1 MKKINLK
8 EVFHSRKKA
17 LILLAFVA
25 IIVGVLIFNWCY
37 FEEMLSENKTANNR
51 QEEVVKI
58 AQQMQ
63 GTSDNLAYLVRNY
76 VLTGDIQYFEDYWDM
91 ELHGEG
97 REDVVK
103 KLRSYHFD
111 NVEQKNLNI
120 ILDRCNELKK
130 QEVYAMQLALA
141 QYHVHAIDYEDEEL
155 QGYIRYVENYDK
167 LPMHEGR
174 NEPGMEQKQDATD
187 YLSGEEY
194 SYCTQQLFN
203 AIDEFVS
210 QEQNKLDNIAQQN
223 RSISNRAILF
233 QGTCIILVIYMYC
246 SDFPAKS

>member
-25 IIVGVLIFNWCY
+25 IIVGVLIFNWLY
-37 FEEMLSENKTANNR
+37 FEEMLSENRTANNR

-63 GTSDNLAYLVRNY
+63 ETSDSLAYLVRNY
-76 VLTGDIQYFEDYWDM
+76 VFTGDIQYFEDYWSM

-111 NVEQKNLNI
+111 NEEHKNLNI
-120 ILDRCNELKK
+120 ILDRCDELKK
-130 QEVYAMQLALA
+130 QEVYAMWLALA
-141 QYHVHAIDYEDEEL
+141 QYHVHAIDYADEEL

-167 LPMHEGR
+167 LPMHEDR
-174 NEPGMEQKQDATD
+174 NEPVMGQKQDAID

-210 QEQNKLDNIAQQN
+210 QEQNKLDNIAQ
-223 RSISNRAILF
+223 
-233 QGTCIILVIYMYC
+233 
-246 SDFPAKS
+246 